1 MSKAYEA
8 LRAIGIYNPHNAVSF
23 AVERGYDGPAIFVTY
38 RAEQRGRASRSAA
51 QQVIGVGFST
61 NPVQG
66 HWTDGGHKSFFPWS
80 VTPKGSRPAMLA
92 AALEWAT
99 AAYEVTEWVKIP
111 GLGGSWFPKPVA
123 DIVKTALKGAKS

>member
-8 LRAIGIYNPHNAVSF
+8 LRAIGICNPHNAVSF
-23 AVERGYDGPAIFVTY
+23 AVERGYDGPAIYVTY
-38 RAEQRGRASRSAA
+38 RARQDGRMSRPAA
-51 QQVIGVGFST
+51 QQVVGVGFKT
-61 NPVQG
+61 DATA
-66 HWTDGGHKSFFPWS
+66 HWQEQGHKSFFPWDF
-80 VTPKGSRPAMLA
+80 PGRSRPAMLA